1 MFSMW
6 SWIQIINNMNNNYL
20 HTDASTHY
28 FGSWG
33 QLLEYIKTCPKLD
46 RSFLVKAIE
55 NTIKKDTK

>member
-1 MFSMW
+1 
-6 SWIQIINNMNNNYL
+6 MNNNYL